1 MLKDPGIPGHEGV
14 RADSIVG
21 QFRSFNPA
29 VRWLLVNQFT
39 INASFYMLLPYL
51 ALYLSGRLALAGWAV
66 GLILGVRNI
75 SQQGMYIVGGT
86 LTERLGYRA
95 PIIAGCALRTAGF
108 AMLGVVTTLP
118 ALIAASLATGFAGA
132 LFIPAVR
139 VGLAQ
144 QSGSRRIDA
153 FALSNIC
160 NRTGS
165 LIGPLIGLA
174 LTSVDFRLTC
184 WVSALVFGVLA
195 VLQIRSLPA
204 DEAQRQRGSVL
215 ADWRVAVA
223 NRKLVLFS
231 LAMAGSYVLS
241 FQVYLALPLET
252 RRLAGT
258 GDSSTILVASLFAVS
273 GVLALLGQLR
283 ITRWSRQRF
292 GLHKAFPAGMLLLA
306 VAFVPPVLTIAP
318 VPEALRFLSLLISAT
333 FLAAGTMVIF
343 PLEMDMVVA
352 LAGNRL
358 VATHYGLYSTI
369 VGAGILVGSLF
380 TGTMLDLA
388 RSAGVPVVPW
398 LGLTLLGLVCA
409 WALGKNS

>member
-1 MLKDPGIPGHEGV
+1 MLKDPAIPGHEGV

-108 AMLGVVTTLP
+108 AMLGIVTTLP

-231 LAMAGSYVLS
+231 LAMAG
-241 FQVYLALPLET
+241 P
-252 RRLAGT
+252 
-258 GDSSTILVASLFAVS
+258 
-273 GVLALLGQLR
+273 
-283 ITRWSRQRF
+283 
-292 GLHKAFPAGMLLLA
+292 
-306 VAFVPPVLTIAP
+306 
-318 VPEALRFLSLLISAT
+318 
-333 FLAAGTMVIF
+333 
-343 PLEMDMVVA
+343 
-352 LAGNRL
+352 
-358 VATHYGLYSTI
+358 
-369 VGAGILVGSLF
+369 
-380 TGTMLDLA
+380 
-388 RSAGVPVVPW
+388 
-398 LGLTLLGLVCA
+398 
-409 WALGKNS
+409 